1 MLRNLCG
8 SEERAYSD
16 NFYKFTYLDKML
28 MDYNIYQC
36 DVPTCEKIFVDVS
49 ALRKHVMD
57 KHADEG
63 LRKIASS
70 GTGAPM
76 SQMNSTPP
84 IAAAPKLPT

>member
-1 MLRNLCG
+1 
-8 SEERAYSD
+8 
-16 NFYKFTYLDKML
+16 ML

-36 DVPTCEKIFVDVS
+36 DVAGCEKIFVDVS

-70 GTGAPM
+70 G
-76 SQMNSTPP
+76 
-84 IAAAPKLPT
+84 